1 MNAPRL
7 TLPQLDRWL
16 ATLLQYG
23 TWVACVVIGAG
34 LVLNAATGAG
44 MLQAREAPWGANVI
58 TAGVGLFVLLPVLRV
73 TLMLVIFARQRNRQY
88 VAIAATVLT
97 IIAAGCLLA
106 IRLGPVGG

>member
-16 ATLLQYG
+16 AALLQYG

-73 TLMLVIFARQRNRQY
+73 TLMLVIFARQRNRRY

-97 IIAAGCLLA
+97 IIAAGCVLG